1 MATKSNL
8 LADLFSFIKTSLS
21 TITDPISSK
30 RKATSKFIMT
40 SYPQKETQYPLITI
54 KCTNYQAPRS
64 GMQTTAQDIKL
75 TIEIRIWATNEKQKD
90 DLFVAVQ
97 NRLDSIQFT
106 ATTGSVA
113 NDFHNFNVLSGT
125 EIDEPGEEGIKSRI
139 LQLQYQFYNI
149 T

>member
-1 MATKSNL
+1 MYTSEFTIIQARKMATKSNL

-21 TITDPISSK
+21 TITDTISSK

-97 NRLDSIQFT
+97 NRLD
-106 ATTGSVA
+106 
-113 NDFHNFNVLSGT
+113 
-125 EIDEPGEEGIKSRI
+125 
-139 LQLQYQFYNI
+139 
-149 T
+149 